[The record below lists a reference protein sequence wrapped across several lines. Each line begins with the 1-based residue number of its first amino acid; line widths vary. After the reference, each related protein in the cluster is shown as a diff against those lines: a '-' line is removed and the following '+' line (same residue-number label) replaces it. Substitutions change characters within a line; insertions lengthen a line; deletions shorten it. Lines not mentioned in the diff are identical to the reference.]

1 MSCLKW
7 WKSSSDQNAVPSFLA
22 ALLFV
27 FSFSVS
33 TSLFADEVEQVKVA
47 KKKVKGEKV
56 LGQALGALF
65 KAFTP
70 KVNVEL
76 PAVVVAPAPAVFDD
90 AVVEPDEDDEPL
102 FELDDSEE
110 SAKLKKLEA
119 EVKGKPGGKQSL
131 KQYHQRMEGLT
142 REELRFMHELVNLR
156 RSQFDAIK
164 SDVGR
169 TALRAALEAA
179 KIELVMNQ
187 GWNGQPPKPPH
198 VYKMI
203 EDGMMRAARKHLGD
217 EQAATYCE
225 ELEARQLFRKEAEAG
240 LMLGYIDA
248 ELQLTD
254 EQRKKL
260 MPCLVKAWAPN
271 WEQHLS
277 IIEGN
282 GLQYLPKLPK
292 SEFRDVLTKKQD
304 AIFRSVANVNHNFFM
319 GMNAHQFP
327 DIDRNAKP
335 LEEELDFA
343 PEMGE
348 VAP

>member
-1 MSCLKW
+1 MKW
-7 WKSSSDQNAVPSFLA
+7 LTCSIFGLVRRDVRSRLTVTVLLLAFAVSA
-22 ALLFV
+22 
-27 FSFSVS
+27 
-33 TSLFADEVEQVKVA
+33 SLFGDEVEQVKAA
-47 KKKVKGEKV
+47 KKRGGGEKV
-56 LGQALGALF
+56 LGEAIGALL

-70 KVNVEL
+70 KFDVEL
-76 PAVVVAPAPAVFDD
+76 PPVVAAPVPAPIMD
-90 AVVEPDEDDEPL
+90 AVEAVDDDEPL
-102 FELDDSEE
+102 FELDDSDE
-110 SAKLKKLEA
+110 SAELKKLEA

-131 KQYHQRMEGLT
+131 KQYRQRMEGLT

-164 SDVGR
+164 PDVDR
-169 TALRAALEAA
+169 TTLRVALEAA

-203 EDGMMRAARKHLGD
+203 EDGMIQAAKKCLTD

-240 LMLGYIDA
+240 LILGYIDA
-248 ELQLTD
+248 ELRLTD
-254 EQRKKL
+254 TQRKKL

-292 SEFRDVLTKKQD
+292 NEFRKVLTKKQD
-304 AIFRSVANVNHNFFM
+304 EIFRSVANVNHNFFM

-327 DIDRNAKP
+327 AVNRNARP
-335 LEEELDFA
+335 LVEELDFA
-343 PEMGE
+343 PEVDE
-348 VAP
+348 ESP